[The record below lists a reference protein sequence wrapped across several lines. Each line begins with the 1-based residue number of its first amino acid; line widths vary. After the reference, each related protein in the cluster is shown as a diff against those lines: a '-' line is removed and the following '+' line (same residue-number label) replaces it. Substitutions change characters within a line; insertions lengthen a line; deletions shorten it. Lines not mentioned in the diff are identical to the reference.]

1 MVLKYVKAILII
13 ITWLNFM
20 ASLWY
25 AVLFQNWAAISQA
38 AIMLVA
44 VTIIAAIGEGKKK

>member
-1 MVLKYVKAILII
+1 MVLEYVKAILII
-13 ITWLNFM
+13 TTWFNFI

-44 VTIIAAIGEGKKK
+44 TMIIAAIGEGKKR